1 MSLTQKLGKR
11 GRFAKVS
18 SCMNRWQEIKS
29 MRKNSGFTLLELI
42 IAIVILVILAA
53 VSVPIFLSWLPEY
66 RLRSA
71 ADDLYAHL
79 QHAKIQAIRN
89 NNNWAMQFVESSN
102 SYTIYSNYKDSSD
115 TGTAEKTI
123 NLSDH
128 GSGVGYGRGDATSS
142 IGTYDADGITY
153 SNNWLIFN
161 KRGMLFNVGSIG
173 YVYLSNNAGSARA
186 VGTPAIAGVVRLR
199 RWAGGSNWP

>member
-1 MSLTQKLGKR
+1 
-11 GRFAKVS
+11 
-18 SCMNRWQEIKS
+18 
-29 MRKNSGFTLLELI
+29 MRKNSGFTLIELM
-42 IAIVILVILAA
+42 IVVVVLVILAA

-66 RLRSA
+66 RLRGA

-79 QHAKIQAIRN
+79 QHAKMRAIRD
-89 NNNWAMQFVESSN
+89 NNNWAVQFVESSN

-115 TGTAEKTI
+115 TGTAVKTI

-128 GSGVGYGRGDATSS
+128 GSGVGYGNGNAPQNAT
-142 IGTYDADGITY
+142 GAAAPFNNVTFL
-153 SNNWLIFN
+153 NNWVVFN
-161 KRGMLFNVGSIG
+161 RRGMVNILG

-186 VGTPAIAGVVRLR
+186 VGTPAMAGVVRLR

>member
-1 MSLTQKLGKR
+1 LYIIIGK
-11 GRFAKVS
+11 
-18 SCMNRWQEIKS
+18 SCMNHWQEIKS
-29 MRKNSGFTLLELI
+29 MRKNSGFTLLELV

-79 QHAKIQAIRN
+79 QHAKIQAIKN

-102 SYTIYSNYKDSSD
+102 SYTIYSNYVDSSD
-115 TGTAEKTI
+115 TGTAVKTI

-128 GSGVGYGRGDATSS
+128 GSGVGYGRGNATSS

-161 KRGMLFNVGSIG
+161 RRGMLFNVGCIG

-186 VGTPAIAGVVRLR
+186 IGTPAIAGVVRLR

>member
-1 MSLTQKLGKR
+1 
-11 GRFAKVS
+11 
-18 SCMNRWQEIKS
+18 MNHWQEIKS
-29 MRKNSGFTLLELI
+29 MRKNSGFTLIELV
-42 IAIVILVILAA
+42 IVIVVLVILAA

-79 QHAKIQAIRN
+79 QHSKIQAIRN
-89 NNNWAMQFVESSN
+89 NNNWAVQFVESSN

-115 TGTAEKTI
+115 TGTAVKTI

-153 SNNWLIFN
+153 SSNWVVFN
-161 KRGMLFNVGSIG
+161 KRGMVNNLG

-186 VGTPAIAGVVRLR
+186 VGTPAFAGVVRLR

>member
-1 MSLTQKLGKR
+1 
-11 GRFAKVS
+11 
-18 SCMNRWQEIKS
+18 MNHLQEIKS
-29 MRKNSGFTLLELI
+29 MRKNSGFTLIELI
-42 IAIVILVILAA
+42 IVIVVLVILAA
-53 VSVPIFLSWLPEY
+53 VSVPIYLSWLPEY

-79 QHAKIQAIRN
+79 QHAKMQAIRN
-89 NNNWAMQFVESSN
+89 NKNYAIQFVQATN
-102 SYTIYSNYKDSSD
+102 SYTIYSNYVSASD
-115 TGTAEKTI
+115 TGTAIKTI

-128 GSGVGYGRGDATSS
+128 GSGVGYGRGDATSA

-153 SNNWLIFN
+153 TNNWVIFN
-161 KRGMLFNVGSIG
+161 HRGMLFNAGCIG

>member
-1 MSLTQKLGKR
+1 
-11 GRFAKVS
+11 
-18 SCMNRWQEIKS
+18 
-29 MRKNSGFTLLELI
+29 MRKNSGFTLLELM
-42 IAIVILVILAA
+42 IVIVVLVILAA
-53 VSVPIFLSWLPEY
+53 ISVPIFLSWLPEY

-79 QHAKIQAIRN
+79 QHVKMQAIRN
-89 NNNWAMQFVESSN
+89 NNNWAIQFVASSN
-102 SYTIYSNYKDSSD
+102 SYTVYSNYKDASD
-115 TGTAEKTI
+115 PGTPVKTI

-128 GSGVGYGRGDATSS
+128 GSGVGYGSGNATVC
-142 IGTYDADGITY
+142 IGGSCPADGITY
-153 SNNWLIFN
+153 TNYWVIFN
-161 KRGMLFNVGSIG
+161 RRGMVNNLG

>member
-1 MSLTQKLGKR
+1 MAQNLYIIIGK
-11 GRFAKVS
+11 
-18 SCMNRWQEIKS
+18 SCMNHWQEIKS
-29 MRKNSGFTLLELI
+29 MRKNSGFTLIELV
-42 IAIVILVILAA
+42 IVIVVLVILAA

-79 QHAKIQAIRN
+79 QHAKMQAIRN
-89 NNNWAMQFVESSN
+89 NNNWAVQFVESSS
-102 SYTIYSNYKDSSD
+102 SYTIYSNYIDSSD
-115 TGTAEKTI
+115 TGTAVKTI

-153 SNNWLIFN
+153 SNNWVVFN
-161 KRGMLFNVGSIG
+161 KRSMVNNLG

-186 VGTPAIAGVVRLR
+186 VGTPAFAGVVRLR

>member
-1 MSLTQKLGKR
+1 
-11 GRFAKVS
+11 
-18 SCMNRWQEIKS
+18 MNHWQEIKS
-29 MRKNSGFTLLELI
+29 MRKNSGFTLIELV
-42 IAIVILVILAA
+42 IVIVVLVILAA

-79 QHAKIQAIRN
+79 QHSKIQAIRN
-89 NNNWAMQFVESSN
+89 NNNWALQFVESSN
-102 SYTIYSNYKDSSD
+102 SYTIYSDYKDSSD
-115 TGTAEKTI
+115 TGTAVRTI

-128 GSGVGYGRGDATSS
+128 GSGVGYGNGNAPQNAT
-142 IGTYDADGITY
+142 GAAAPFNNVTYL
-153 SNNWLIFN
+153 NNWVVFN
-161 KRGMLFNVGSIG
+161 RRGMVNILG

-186 VGTPAIAGVVRLR
+186 VGTPAMAGVVRLR

>member
-1 MSLTQKLGKR
+1 
-11 GRFAKVS
+11 
-18 SCMNRWQEIKS
+18 MNHRQEIKS
-29 MRKNSGFTLLELI
+29 MRKNSGFTLLELM

-79 QHAKIQAIRN
+79 QHAKMQAIRN
-89 NNNWAMQFVESSN
+89 NNNWAVQFVESSN
-102 SYTIYSNYKDSSD
+102 SYTIFSNYVDSSD
-115 TGTAEKTI
+115 TGTAVKTI

-128 GSGVGYGRGDATSS
+128 GSGVGYGNGNATGC
-142 IGTYDADGITY
+142 IGGSCPADGVTY
-153 SNNWLIFN
+153 NNNWLIFN
-161 KRGMLFNVGSIG
+161 KRGMLLNVGCIG

>member
-1 MSLTQKLGKR
+1 
-11 GRFAKVS
+11 
-18 SCMNRWQEIKS
+18 

-42 IAIVILVILAA
+42 IAIVILVVLAA
-53 VSVPIFLSWLPEY
+53 ISVPIFLSWLPEY

-102 SYTIYSNYKDSSD
+102 SYTIYSNYIDSSD
-115 TGTAEKTI
+115 TGTAVKTI

-128 GSGVGYGRGDATSS
+128 GSGVGYGRGNATSS

-161 KRGMLFNVGSIG
+161 RRGMLFNVGCIG

-186 VGTPAIAGVVRLR
+186 IGTPAIAGVVRLR

>member
-1 MSLTQKLGKR
+1 
-11 GRFAKVS
+11 
-18 SCMNRWQEIKS
+18 

-79 QHAKIQAIRN
+79 QQAKIQAIKN

-102 SYTIYSNYKDSSD
+102 SYTIYSDYVSSGA
-115 TGTAEKTI
+115 TGTAVKTI

>member
-1 MSLTQKLGKR
+1 
-11 GRFAKVS
+11 
-18 SCMNRWQEIKS
+18 
-29 MRKNSGFTLLELI
+29 MRKDSGFTLIELI
-42 IAIVILVILAA
+42 IVIVVLVILAA

-79 QHAKIQAIRN
+79 QHSKMQAIRN
-89 NNNWAMQFVESSN
+89 NNNWAVQFIEASN
-102 SYTIYSNYKDSSD
+102 SYTIYSDYVSPSAP
-115 TGTAEKTI
+115 GTAVRTI

-128 GSGVGYGRGDATSS
+128 GSGVGYGNGDAPQS
-142 IGTYDADGITY
+142 ITGAAAPFNNVTYLN
-153 SNNWLIFN
+153 SWVVFN
-161 KRGMLFNVGSIG
+161 KRGMVNILG

-186 VGTPAIAGVVRLR
+186 VGTPAMAGVVRLR

>member
-1 MSLTQKLGKR
+1 
-11 GRFAKVS
+11 
-18 SCMNRWQEIKS
+18 MNHWQEIKS
-29 MRKNSGFTLLELI
+29 MRKNSGFTLIELM
-42 IAIVILVILAA
+42 IVIVVLVVLAA

-79 QHAKIQAIRN
+79 QHAKMQAIRN
-89 NNNWAMQFVESSN
+89 NSNWAVQFVESSN
-102 SYTIYSNYKDSSD
+102 SYTIYSDYKSTSL
-115 TGTAEKTI
+115 TGTAVKTI

-128 GSGVGYGRGDATSS
+128 GSGVGYGNGNAPQSATGAAAPFNNVS
-142 IGTYDADGITY
+142 YL
-153 SNNWLIFN
+153 SNWVVFN
-161 KRGMLFNVGSIG
+161 RQGMVNILG

-186 VGTPAIAGVVRLR
+186 VGTPAMAGVVRLR

>member
-1 MSLTQKLGKR
+1 
-11 GRFAKVS
+11 
-18 SCMNRWQEIKS
+18 MNHWQEIKS
-29 MRKNSGFTLLELI
+29 MRKNSGFTLIELI
-42 IAIVILVILAA
+42 IVIVILVILAA
-53 VSVPIFLSWLPEY
+53 ISVPIFLSWLPEY

-79 QHAKIQAIRN
+79 QHAKMQAIRN
-89 NNNWAMQFVESSN
+89 NNNWAFQFVEASN
-102 SYTIYSNYKDSSD
+102 SYTIYSNYINSSD
-115 TGTAEKTI
+115 WGTAVKTI

-128 GSGVGYGRGDATSS
+128 GSGVGYGDGDATEGVPEGSS
-142 IGTYDADGITY
+142 IPADHVSYNGNTA
-153 SNNWLIFN
+153 IFN
-161 KRGMLFNVGSIG
+161 PRGMVNNLG

>member
-1 MSLTQKLGKR
+1 
-11 GRFAKVS
+11 
-18 SCMNRWQEIKS
+18 
-29 MRKNSGFTLLELI
+29 MRKNSGFTLIELV
-42 IAIVILVILAA
+42 IVIVVLVILAA

-79 QHAKIQAIRN
+79 QHSKIQAIRN
-89 NNNWAMQFVESSN
+89 NNNWAVQFVEPSN
-102 SYTIYSNYKDSSD
+102 NYIIYSNYVDSSD
-115 TGTAEKTI
+115 TGTAVKTI

-153 SNNWLIFN
+153 SNNWVVFN
-161 KRGMLFNVGSIG
+161 QRGMVNILG

-186 VGTPAIAGVVRLR
+186 VGTPAMAGVVRLR